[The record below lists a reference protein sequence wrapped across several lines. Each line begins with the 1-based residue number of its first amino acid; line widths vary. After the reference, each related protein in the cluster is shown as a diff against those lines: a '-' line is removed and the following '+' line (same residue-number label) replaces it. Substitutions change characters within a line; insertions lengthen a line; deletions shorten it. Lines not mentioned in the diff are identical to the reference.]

1 MTGIY
6 RSFCLYVYEFP
17 YYGIAYENALFGQR
31 QVTVLFLEI
40 TQSNLFFGCACK
52 VVDELFAESLFH
64 PLERNAVGSAQACE
78 YGVVVAFLF
87 AQVLNLKN
95 RLSIFNAFYILLYVG
110 NVPLARGAVVGVCCS
125 FVAYVAKKSK
135 ELFVFVPELYLNDS
149 LFQ

>member
-1 MTGIY
+1 MPV
-6 RSFCLYVYEFP
+6 FMLLYVYEFP

-31 QVTVLFLEI
+31 QVSVLFLEI
-40 TQSNLFFGCACK
+40 TQSNLFFGDAYK
-52 VVDELFAESLFH
+52 VVYEPFAESLFH
-64 PLERNAVGSAQACE
+64 PLERNAVGSTQTGE
-78 YGVVVAFLF
+78 YCVVITLLLT
-87 AQVLNLKN
+87 QVLYLKN
-95 RLSIFNAFYILLYVG
+95 RFFIFNAFYILLYVG